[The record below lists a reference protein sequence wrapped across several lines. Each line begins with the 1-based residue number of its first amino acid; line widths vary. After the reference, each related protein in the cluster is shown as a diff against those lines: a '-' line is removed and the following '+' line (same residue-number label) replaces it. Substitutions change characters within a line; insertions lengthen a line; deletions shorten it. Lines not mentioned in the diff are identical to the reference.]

1 MDRPVTLQ
9 EPEAVQLPEA
19 VHHRQ
24 LLDID
29 CNPTVGGSI
38 HSHNLDIDR
47 TPIGFPTCS
56 NSTVFPTRSNRL
68 DSDRLVPTRPYRLL
82 GLRRASSAPPA
93 PAGAG
98 FEPATCGVFR
108 AMVKSRWRRR
118 WRWRKRLPPPDG
130 RRWRWV
136 LEVAVAMSKSYLWDL
151 TTSVLLQHLP

>member
-1 MDRPVTLQ
+1 MYRPLTLQ
-9 EPEAVQLPEA
+9 EPEAVHLPRA
-19 VHHRQ
+19 VH
-24 LLDID
+24 LDID
-29 CNPTVGGSI
+29 RNPTVGCPI
-38 HSHNLDIDR
+38 HSHNVNIDR
-47 TPIGFPTCS
+47 NPIGPLYLS
-56 NSTVFPTRSNRL
+56 RTVFPTFPNRFVPNRFFPSRS
-68 DSDRLVPTRPYRLL
+68 YRFV
-82 GLRRASSAPPA
+82 GFRRASSAPPA

>member
-1 MDRPVTLQ
+1 MTLHNLYIDR
-9 EPEAVQLPEA
+9 
-19 VHHRQ
+19 
-24 LLDID
+24 
-29 CNPTVGGSI
+29 NPIGSI
-38 HSHNLDIDR
+38 SSLGRN
-47 TPIGFPTCS
+47 PIGSISSLWPFRFLPTFS
-56 NSTVFPTRSNRL
+56 NLCPNRFL
-68 DSDRLVPTRPYRLL
+68 PTRPYRLV
-82 GLRRASSAPPA
+82 GLRRACSAPPA

-151 TTSVLLQHLP
+151 TTSVLFQHLP